1 MSNLPP
7 DKAKRVRDLV
17 KVPQVALDLARRFEA
32 AGRSL
37 SLVGGSVRDAVLGR
51 ADAKQDLD
59 FATDAKPDEVVEIV
73 RGWHEGQ
80 WLVGIEFG
88 TVGVQKNGL
97 RLEITTFRSE
107 RYPHDSRHPV
117 VVPVATIE
125 ADLSRRDFT
134 INAMALKLP
143 ERSFVDPFD
152 GLADLAAKR
161 LRTPLTP
168 EESFSDDPLRMLRAA
183 RFVAQLGVAP
193 DSNLVEAMR
202 SQRHRLKIVS
212 AERVREELVK
222 IVSAPGASKGLDL
235 AVETGLAD
243 IFLPELPALRL
254 EQDPIHR
261 HKDVYRHTLAVLDKL
276 IASDPGP
283 EPDVELR
290 LAGLLH
296 DIGKP
301 ATRRYEGGKVSFHHH
316 EVVGAQMAERRLRA
330 LRFPNDQVDTI
341 VALVEMHLRFH
352 TFRMGWSDSAVRRY
366 VRDAGPLLDGLNR
379 LVRADCTTRNPF
391 KARQLAA
398 AIDELEERIARLA
411 AEEDLKRIRPP
422 LDGHEV
428 MSHLG
433 IPPGPLVGKA
443 LDYLL
448 EVRLDRGEIPR
459 EEAFRLLDEWAI
471 QTGIK
476 EDRTDG
482 PA

>member
-1 MSNLPP
+1 MSGLPP

-17 KVPQVALDLARRFEA
+17 KVSPVAFDLARRFER
-32 AGRSL
+32 AGKAL
-37 SLVGGSVRDAVLGR
+37 YLVGGSVRDAVSGR
-51 ADAKQDLD
+51 SSSDADLD

-88 TVGVQKNGL
+88 TVGVQKAGV

-107 RYPHDSRHPV
+107 RYPEDSRHPE
-117 VVPVATIE
+117 VVPVGTIE

-143 ERSFVDPFD
+143 DLTFVDPYG
-152 GLADLAAKR
+152 GLADLAGKR

-183 RFVAQLGVAP
+183 RFVAQLGVSP
-193 DSNLVEAMR
+193 DPELVDAMR
-202 SQRHRLKIVS
+202 AQRHRLAIVS
-212 AERVREELVK
+212 RERIQDELVK
-222 IVSAPGASKGLDL
+222 IISAPGASKGLDL
-235 AVETGLAD
+235 AAQTELAEE
-243 IFLPELPALRL
+243 FLPELPALRL

-276 IASDPGP
+276 IASEP
-283 EPDVELR
+283 EPHPDVELR

-301 ATRRYEGGKVSFHHH
+301 ATRRIEDGKVSFHHH
-316 EVVGAQMAERRLRA
+316 EVVGAKMARKRLRE
-330 LRFPNDQVDTI
+330 LRFPSDVVETVSQ
-341 VALVEMHLRFH
+341 LVELHLRFH

-366 VRDAGPLLDGLNR
+366 VRDAGPLLDRLNR

-391 KARQLAA
+391 KARQLAT

-422 LDGHEV
+422 LDGNEV
-428 MSHLG
+428 MEHLG
-433 IPPGPLVGKA
+433 VSPGPVVGKA
-443 LDYLL
+443 LNHLL
-448 EVRLDRGEIPR
+448 ELRLDRGEIPR
-459 EEAFRLLDEWAI
+459 DEAIRLLDEWAAEE
-471 QTGIK
+471 GITK
-476 EDRTDG
+476 HGT
-482 PA
+482 